1 MIKSKERKRNEKEKE
16 KESESERQR
25 QRQRQRQT
33 DRPTER
39 PIRGKPRFFA
49 GMTHLSSIFTLPSFR
64 IVG

>member
-1 MIKSKERKRNEKEKE
+1 MRARD
-16 KESESERQR
+16 RDR
-25 QRQRQRQT
+25 DRQT
-33 DRPTER
+33 DRQRDRETER

>member
-1 MIKSKERKRNEKEKE
+1 MTETD
-16 KESESERQR
+16 
-25 QRQRQRQT
+25 RQT
-33 DRPTER
+33 DRQTER